1 MAKVKNSEVK
11 TEEVLPVKE
20 SKEFPKFTCN
30 VNFNNKEY
38 KQGEEWTSEIPEAI
52 KSFLK

>member
-1 MAKVKNSEVK
+1 MSTVKNSEAK
-11 TEEVLPVKE
+11 TEEVLPVKKK
-20 SKEFPKFTCN
+20 KEFPKFTCN

-38 KQGEEWTSEIPEAI
+38 KKDEEWTSEIPEPI